1 MRQHLGFIGLG
12 LMGKPMAARLLAA
25 GYPLAVHNR
34 SQAPVRELA
43 AQGAVACTSPRE
55 VAARSEVIITML
67 PDAPD
72 VELVLLGPDGVIAGA
87 TPGSVVIDMTS
98 NNPEVS
104 ARLAAQLREK
114 GITMLDAPVSGADV
128 GAREGTL
135 SIMVGGPRETFAAC
149 RPILEVLGRCIV
161 HAGEQVGMGGH
172 VKLANQILVATTLA
186 GMAEALVYGAK
197 AGIDPATIVTALS
210 AGMARCGA
218 LEIKAPKVLAGDFT
232 PGGKVDSQVKD
243 LRNIMHMTRTLRLS
257 LPVTALV
264 TELFCAVQNA
274 GRGAWD
280 HAAIVTL
287 IEDLCGVQARSPR
300 SPSPP

>member
-1 MRQHLGFIGLG
+1 MPQRVGFIGLG
-12 LMGKPMAARLLAA
+12 LMGKPMATRLLEA
-25 GYPLAVHNR
+25 GYQLAVHNR
-34 SQAPVRELA
+34 SQGAVQELA
-43 AQGAVACTSPRE
+43 ARGATACATSRE

-72 VELVLLGPDGVIAGA
+72 VELVLLGANGLLEGA
-87 TPGSVVIDMTS
+87 APGSIVIDMTT

-104 ARLAAQLREK
+104 ARLAARLYEK
-114 GITMLDAPVSGADV
+114 QVAMLDAPVSGGDV
-128 GAREGTL
+128 GARAGTL
-135 SIMVGGPRETFAAC
+135 SIMVGGPRQTFEVC
-149 RPILEVLGRCIV
+149 RPLLEVLGRKIV

-197 AGIDPATIVTALS
+197 AGIDPAIVVEAMS
-210 AGMARCGA
+210 AGLARCGS
-218 LEIKAPKVLAGDFT
+218 LDVKAPKVLAGDFT

-243 LRNIMHMTRTLRLS
+243 LRYAMHMAHNLQLS

-264 TELFCAVQNA
+264 TELFQAVQNA

-280 HAAIVTL
+280 HVAIVTL
-287 IEDLCGVQARSPR
+287 IEELAGVKARSPL
-300 SPSPP
+300 P